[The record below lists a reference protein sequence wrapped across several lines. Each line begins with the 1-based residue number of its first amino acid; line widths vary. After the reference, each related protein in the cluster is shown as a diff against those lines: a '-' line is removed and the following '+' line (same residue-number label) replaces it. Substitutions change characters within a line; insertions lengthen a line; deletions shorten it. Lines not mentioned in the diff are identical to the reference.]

1 MSMYINTNIASLNVQ
16 RMLNTVT
23 KKLDASY
30 QVMSSGNRINSA
42 KDDAAGLQISNRM
55 MTQISGL
62 NQGNRN
68 ALDGISMLQV
78 AEGALEGITDSL
90 QRIRTLAIQS
100 ANGTNSEAE
109 RAALQ
114 DEVSQLSKEIN
125 RTATDTTF
133 GGQKLLD
140 GEQAFLYS
148 KWSSEPFKTLKPIS
162 QQHPQDP
169 TVSCRDENHTPKK
182 FEFQVGA
189 DAYQTIDINIGIYTD
204 KVYCNA
210 GCQKTFPTN
219 AYLSFDLNGLYF
231 TSGNPNTKETRVV
244 DIDEPAE
251 EHVTGFCIG
260 DDGLLSLDVSTQEAA
275 QNVLKYVDGYIATI
289 DGVRAEMGAKENR
302 LEAAIL
308 NQENIVENV
317 SAAKSRIKDT
327 DYAAATATLAS
338 DSILQQAATS
348 ILAQANSLPQI
359 ALTLLN
365 Q

>member
-1 MSMYINTNIASLNVQ
+1 
-16 RMLNTVT
+16 MLNTVT

-30 QVMSSGNRINSA
+30 QDLSSGNRINSA

-78 AEGALEGITDSL
+78 AEGALSSITDSL
-90 QRIRTLAIQS
+90 QRIRVLAIQS
-100 ANGTNSEAE
+100 ANGTNSDAE
-109 RAALQ
+109 RTALQ
-114 DEVSQLSKEIN
+114 EEVAQLSKEIN
-125 RTATDTTF
+125 RISKETTF
-133 GGQKLLD
+133 AGQELLD
-140 GEQAFLYS
+140 GEQEFLYS
-148 KWSSEPFKTLKPIS
+148 QWGGESFKTLKPIS
-162 QQHPQDP
+162 RQHPNDP
-169 TVSCRDENHTPKK
+169 TVSCRDEKHSSKS
-182 FEFQVGA
+182 FQFQVGA
-189 DAYQTIDINIGIYTD
+189 DAYQTIDISLGIYTD
-204 KVYCNA
+204 KIYCNA
-210 GCQKTFPTN
+210 GCQRLFPTN

-244 DIDEPAE
+244 DIDEPSE

-260 DDGLLSLDVSTQEAA
+260 DDGLLSLDVSTPEAA
-275 QNVLKYVDGYIATI
+275 QNVIKYINGYIDTI
-289 DGVRAEMGAKENR
+289 DGARAEIGAKENR
-302 LEAAIL
+302 LEAAIF

-317 SAAKSRIKDT
+317 SDAKSRIKDT
-327 DYAAATATLAS
+327 DFASATATLAS
-338 DSILQQAATS
+338 NSILQQAATT